1 MGYKQDLCLYFCFFA
16 NSNDQPVTNYDDI
29 RFYDDAEVQGA
40 LKDYVRHPMI
50 KGLLQFTFPNVAFEK
65 VEEKVLSCNSIRDFQ
80 TEIIYH
86 TVQKVLS
93 KSSEGLSYSGFDKLD
108 KNESYLYISNH
119 RDIVLDT
126 SLLNCVLYEADLKM
140 TASAIGDN
148 LVKKPFLLALSRLN
162 RNFLVTRGVSPREM
176 LKSSQKLSEYIR
188 KLLLEEKRSVWMA
201 QREGRTKD
209 GNDHTQQGVLKM
221 LAMAKGDDSVAEYF
235 GKLKVVPVA
244 ISYEFDPTDVLK
256 LPEILAK
263 RMEQIYTKSANEDF
277 KSILKGAL
285 GNKGRIHIAAGE
297 PISTEALK
305 EIEAKAGSVNEQL
318 QVLTASID
326 RRIHRNYKLWPA
338 NYIAF
343 DLLNGSSM
351 FEEFYNSKQKRQ
363 FERRLTRRV
372 DFKNALEVNSYLLM
386 YANPVINQKNQHE
399 NQR

>member
-1 MGYKQDLCLYFCFFA
+1 
-16 NSNDQPVTNYDDI
+16 
-29 RFYDDAEVQGA
+29 
-40 LKDYVRHPMI
+40 MI
-50 KGLLQFTFPNVAFEK
+50 KSLLQYTFPNVAFEK
-65 VEEKVLSCNSIRDFQ
+65 IEEKVLSCNSIRDFQ
-80 TEIIYH
+80 TRIIYH

-93 KSSEGLSYSGFDKLD
+93 KSSEGLSYSGFDRLK
-108 KNESYLYISNH
+108 KEESYLYISNH

-126 SLLNCVLYEADLKM
+126 SLLNVVLYESDLKM

-148 LVKKPFLLALSRLN
+148 LVQKPFLLALSRLN
-162 RNFLVTRGVSPREM
+162 RNFLVKRGLGPREM

-188 KLLLEEKRSVWMA
+188 KLLVEEKRSVWMA

-221 LAMAKGDDSVAEYF
+221 LAMARQDDSMAEYF
-235 GKLKVVPVA
+235 AKLKIVPVA

-263 RMEQIYTKSANEDF
+263 RMETIYIKSANEDF

-285 GNKGRIHIAAGE
+285 GNKGRIHLTAGE
-297 PISTEALK
+297 PVSAEDLY
-305 EIEAKAGSVNEQL
+305 EIERSAGSVNEQL
-318 QVLTASID
+318 QNLTASID
-326 RRIHRNYKLWPA
+326 RRIHKNYKLWPS
-338 NYIAF
+338 NYIAL

-351 FEEFYNSKQKRQ
+351 FKEHYDTKHKRQ

-386 YANPVINQKNQHE
+386 YANPVINQKNLK
-399 NQR
+399 

>member
-1 MGYKQDLCLYFCFFA
+1 M
-16 NSNDQPVTNYDDI
+16 TNYDDI
-29 RFYDDAEVQGA
+29 RFYNDAEVREA
-40 LKDYVRHPMI
+40 LKNYVKHPMI
-50 KGLLQFTFPNVAFEK
+50 KGLLQYTFPNIGFDK
-65 VEEKVLSCNSIRDFQ
+65 IEEKVFKCNSIRDFQ

-93 KSSEGLSYSGFDKLD
+93 KSSEGLTYSGFDSLNKD
-108 KNESYLYISNH
+108 ESYLYISNH

-148 LVKKPFLLALSRLN
+148 LVQKPFLLALSRLN
-162 RNFLVTRGVSPREM
+162 RNFLVKRGLSPREM

-188 KLLLEEKRSVWMA
+188 KLILEEKRSVWMA

-221 LAMAKGDDSVAEYF
+221 LAMAKDNESLAEYF
-235 GKLKVVPVA
+235 GKINIVPVA

-256 LPEILAK
+256 MPEILAK
-263 RMEQIYTKSANEDF
+263 RMEQIYIKSANEDF
-277 KSILKGAL
+277 KSILRGAL
-285 GNKGRIHIAAGE
+285 GNKGRIHIAAGK
-297 PISTEALK
+297 PITEEVLREMESKSGST
-305 EIEAKAGSVNEQL
+305 NEQL
-318 QVLTASID
+318 QIITAGID
-326 RRIHRNYKLWPA
+326 KRIHKNYKLWPA

-343 DLLNGSSM
+343 DLLNNSSM
-351 FEEFYNSKQKRQ
+351 FEEKYSTKQKRQ

-386 YANPVINQKNQHE
+386 YANPVINQKNLHE